1 MGAVLTADF
10 DLNNIL
16 GSLSSEDIANLGR
29 LAGEILGT
37 NNNAQASAAA
47 KADEPVQSGNASPLP
62 PVSDMVLP
70 DLSVLSR
77 LAPLLSELN
86 RRDERADFIA
96 ALKPLLSEERRKKAD
111 DAIKIIRLVS
121 VLPLLKEQGLV

>member
-1 MGAVLTADF
+1 MP
-10 DLNNIL
+10 
-16 GSLSSEDIANLGR
+16 S
-29 LAGEILGT
+29 
-37 NNNAQASAAA
+37 
-47 KADEPVQSGNASPLP
+47 VQ
-62 PVSDMVLP
+62 DMALP

-77 LAPLLSELN
+77 LAPLLGELN

>member
-1 MGAVLTADF
+1 MA
-10 DLNNIL
+10 
-16 GSLSSEDIANLGR
+16 
-29 LAGEILGT
+29 
-37 NNNAQASAAA
+37 
-47 KADEPVQSGNASPLP
+47 
-62 PVSDMVLP
+62 LP

-77 LAPLLSELN
+77 LAPLLGELS

-96 ALKPLLSEERRKKAD
+96 ALKPLLSEERQKRAD

>member
-1 MGAVLTADF
+1 MA
-10 DLNNIL
+10 
-16 GSLSSEDIANLGR
+16 
-29 LAGEILGT
+29 
-37 NNNAQASAAA
+37 
-47 KADEPVQSGNASPLP
+47 
-62 PVSDMVLP
+62 LP

-77 LAPLLSELN
+77 LAPLLGELS